1 MRLAQWWL
9 GALLSTVL
17 LCALSIEYL
26 DMPIARLLF
35 TGGVAHKLSVLGS
48 LLSSS
53 TLVGLITIVILPL
66 ILIRLVRGTLSKF
79 GETIIVAGCVAIGAF
94 AVNDNVL
101 KWIFGREEV
110 VTYLTNPTDPIFHP
124 MSGDVSSSFPSGH
137 AVMITAGLS
146 ACARVY
152 PRLQLTAVALLAI
165 MSGML
170 LLGHWHFLS
179 DIIAGLFVGGSA
191 GVLAGELAKSHFDRK
206 SRTP

>member
-1 MRLAQWWL
+1 MMRLVQWWL
-9 GALLSTVL
+9 AALLTTGL
-17 LCALSIEYL
+17 LCLFSIEYL

-35 TGGVAHKLSVLGS
+35 RGGAAHKLSILGA

-53 TLVGLITIVILPL
+53 ALVGLISIVILPL

-79 GETIIVAGCVAIGAF
+79 GETVIVAGCAAIGTF

-110 VTYLTNPTDPIFHP
+110 ATYLTNPTGPIFH
-124 MSGDVSSSFPSGH
+124 MLSGDISSSFPSGH

-152 PRLQLTAVALLAI
+152 PRLQLFVLALLAI

-191 GVLAGELAKSHFDRK
+191 GFLAGELAKSHFDRK
-206 SRTP
+206 SRA